1 MTSSAELLTREKLYE
16 LVWQEPMLK
25 VAARYGV
32 ASIYMARVCV
42 ELRVPRPPSG
52 YWSKVEFGKASPAPP
67 LPPARDGDVTEWHP
81 GAVLTAPQ
89 RPVAKRTRV
98 KRTASGS
105 PISRAGEPPSQREKV
120 HALLL
125 GAKPHF
131 LKTRKLENG
140 LLRPFKRN
148 LVDIITSEKS
158 LDAALEAANVLFRAL
173 TKQGYRV
180 SAGGGYAR
188 RPDLDERESPTRQR
202 YHHYL
207 WSPDRATVT
216 TVDDIEFG
224 LTVFETTESIEMVY
238 VGSSKYVPVRD
249 LSASQLARYREPHY
263 WRSHQD
269 IPSGRFGLQAYIRGL
284 RVSWVRRW
292 QETKA
297 GDFPSLVPG
306 IITDL
311 ATAVPGLVT
320 KHQEATRKAEEEHL
334 RWEEER
340 RLAEEAA
347 HRARVAKNRQDARSD
362 LLAAIASWEQTRSIH
377 AYFLATERD
386 IEQLPHGQR
395 EQLLRRLNEAREL
408 VGEVDGLAKLKQ
420 WKAPQER

>member
-1 MTSSAELLTREKLYE
+1 
-16 LVWQEPMLK
+16 MLK

-32 ASIYMARVCV
+32 SSVYMARVCV
-42 ELRVPRPPSG
+42 ELRVPRPSSG
-52 YWSKVEFGKASPAPP
+52 HWSKVEFGSAPPAPA

-89 RPVAKRTRV
+89 RPVVKRARV
-98 KRTASGS
+98 KRAHDAIAVGTA
-105 PISRAGEPPSQREKV
+105 EVLLVQRERP
-120 HALLL
+120 HPLLA

-131 LKTRKLENG
+131 LKTRKPENG

-158 LDAALEAANVLFRAL
+158 LDAALEVANVLFRAL
-173 TKQGYRV
+173 TRHGYPV
-180 SAGGGYAR
+180 SASGGYSR
-188 RPDLDERESPTRQR
+188 RPNLDEREAPARQR

-207 WSPDRATVT
+207 WAPDRATVA
-216 TVDDIEFG
+216 TVGDMEFG

-249 LSASQLARYREPHY
+249 LSAAQLARYREPHY
-263 WRSHQD
+263 WRSHQE
-269 IPSGRFGLQAYIRGL
+269 IPSGRFGLQAYVRGL
-284 RVSWVRRW
+284 RVSWVKRW

-306 IITDL
+306 IITEL
-311 ATAVPGLVT
+311 AAAVPGLMT
-320 KHQEATRKAEEEHL
+320 KHQEAARKAEEERR

-340 RLAEEAA
+340 RRAEEAA
-347 HRARVAKNRQDARSD
+347 EQARLAKNRQDARGD

-377 AYFLATERD
+377 AYFIAAERELEDLTEVERV
-386 IEQLPHGQR
+386 H
-395 EQLLRRLNEAREL
+395 LRGRLSEAREL
-408 VGEVDGLAKLKQ
+408 VGTVDALEKLKF
-420 WKAPQER
+420 WKAPRER